1 MTKIL
6 VLDRGE
12 SLADQLGELSD
23 QFSEAPKITSCT
35 RIGAVGEILEEEG
48 PFDILV
54 AGPSLG
60 TRSGLARLRIIAEEL
75 PEMRLVLAFSR
86 RPDASLRDIV
96 RTGAIDLLQLPV
108 EDAELVEAIERA
120 AALVRAPPEAAPA
133 TVVTQ
138 DAAPVPAAP
147 DPDRPGIVYT
157 IASATGGCGK
167 TFYATNL
174 AWFLHKWMGKR
185 VCIVDLDLQF
195 GEVSTALRLRPKYT
209 IFDALQREDGSESD
223 LQAHIEEYTVVH
235 DTGVHVLA
243 APREPSEADR
253 ISPPDVTRILEAVR
267 NRFDYVLVDTP
278 PALAET
284 VLAAFDLSDLLYVM
298 ATLDLPSVRNMSVFL
313 STLERLKID
322 TANLRLVLNKAEDD
336 VGIDI
341 DQVTK
346 LFPQGF
352 ESILPYAKEVSRSIN
367 LGMPVMAASPEA
379 EISRLMAGGMKL
391 VLPGDVQTA
400 GRRGHRTEA
409 NRPGPVLPQ
418 VTTRTHVTGRR
429 SPT

>member
-1 MTKIL
+1 MSKIL
-6 VLDRGE
+6 VLDRGDT
-12 SLADQLGELSD
+12 LAEQIRGLSD
-23 QFSEAPKITSCT
+23 RFDEAPKITSCT
-35 RIGAVGEILEEEG
+35 RIGAVGEVLEEDG
-48 PFDILV
+48 PFDVLV

-75 PEMRLVLAFSR
+75 PEMRMVLAFSR

-96 RTGAIDLLQLPV
+96 RTGAVDLLQLPV
-108 EDAELVEAIERA
+108 EDADMVEALERA
-120 AALVRAPPEAAPA
+120 ASLARQAPEPSVIETVATPEPESLE
-133 TVVTQ
+133 
-138 DAAPVPAAP
+138 PRPN
-147 DPDRPGIVYT
+147 RPGIVYT
-157 IASATGGCGK
+157 ISSATGGCGK

-174 AWFLHKWMGKR
+174 AWFLHKWTGKS

-209 IFDALQREDGSESD
+209 IFDALQREDADESD
-223 LQAHIEEYTVVH
+223 LQAHIEEYMVVH

-243 APREPSEADR
+243 APRDPSEADR
-253 ISPPDVTRILEAVR
+253 ITPPDVTRILEAVR

-313 STLERLKID
+313 STLDRLRIETD
-322 TANLRLVLNKAEDD
+322 NLRLVLNKAEDD

-367 LGMPVMAASPEA
+367 LGMPVMAASPDA

-391 VLPGDVQTA
+391 VLPADLQA
-400 GRRGHRTEA
+400 
-409 NRPGPVLPQ
+409 Q
-418 VTTRTHVTGRR
+418 VTQETAPKKAGLRR
-429 SPT
+429 LFGK